1 VQFRGG
7 SGQANNTLT
16 SGRSPIPSR
25 LNFRATDMPN
35 TKSAAKAA
43 RQSERRNV
51 RNRSLKSRF
60 KTFEKKFL
68 KLLETGKAD
77 EAAAA
82 LSQATAAYAKAAKSG
97 VIKKGKASRKQS
109 RLQIRLNAAR
119 AKKA

>member
-1 VQFRGG
+1 
-7 SGQANNTLT
+7 
-16 SGRSPIPSR
+16 
-25 LNFRATDMPN
+25 MPN

>member
-1 VQFRGG
+1 
-7 SGQANNTLT
+7 
-16 SGRSPIPSR
+16 
-25 LNFRATDMPN
+25 MPN

-60 KTFEKKFL
+60 KTFERKFL
-68 KLLETGKAD
+68 KLIETGKAE

-82 LSQATAAYAKAAKSG
+82 LSQATAAYAKAAKKG
-97 VIKKGKASRKQS
+97 VIKAGKASRKQS